1 MTLAYGA
8 LALAIVLA
16 VTVGAL
22 LSRWYVT
29 PTAKRL
35 AVPQVNDWGWC
46 PEERTYRLHRYDR
59 DDSRTCW
66 TCETRTPG
74 GAR

>member
-1 MTLAYGA
+1 MTIAIGA
-8 LALAIVLA
+8 LVLILSLAG
-16 VTVGAL
+16 GAL

-35 AVPQVNDWGWC
+35 APEVNDWGWC
-46 PEERTYRLHRYDR
+46 PAEEQTRLHRYDR